1 MLERIREGSQGP
13 WAMAIIALIVLSF
26 VFAGVGS
33 YLTSSG
39 TTAVATV
46 NGEEISAQELERAY
60 QNQRAQMESQF
71 GESIAQ
77 LFSSE
82 QYLADFRRNVLDRL
96 IAEKLIQQQAQDM
109 GLRVSDEQI
118 RETIVQMP
126 EFQFGGQFDNERFQ
140 AILRQNGF
148 QVADFRNYLRTQ
160 MTQNQLTAALTNS
173 AFSLDGEV
181 ELANALQRQTRD
193 AKYAIVSSSA
203 FADSV
208 EVTDADVEAFYNNN
222 IASFDTEEQVK
233 LAYVKLSVDDL
244 KDRVSVDEQ
253 AVRTYYDNNI
263 NSYGKEEER
272 RVSHILIDAGDD
284 ADAAREKAQA
294 LKAELDNGADFAA
307 LAEANSDDTFSA
319 ENGGDLDFITPEMMD
334 PAFDEAAF
342 GLENVGDV
350 SDVVETEF
358 GFHIIKLT
366 ELREAQIKSFDEVAD
381 EIRDTLLY
389 DAAME
394 KYFELQN
401 TMAEIAFEV
410 PDTLEDVANAV
421 DLPVQESVLF
431 SRNTAPVELSSPAVL
446 DVAFS
451 SQLVDE
457 GLNSDI
463 IELDDE
469 NIVVVRVTEHLP
481 QRTQSLDEVREGI
494 EASVKADKAK
504 EAAEAW
510 AFDIAQQVRAGE
522 SVDDALAAKSVTWE
536 TAQAVPR
543 AGGTLAR
550 AIVDTLFSL
559 SLEGEK
565 KVDVATTVSG
575 DVAVVE
581 LEAVN
586 AAPVLDAELGES
598 LKQRL
603 AQMQGQRVYQQYI
616 EALRAKADVTV
627 SAALQ

>member
-60 QNQRAQMESQF
+60 QNQRAQMESQY

-96 IAEKLIQQQAQDM
+96 IAEKLIQQQATDM
-109 GLRVSDEQI
+109 GLRVSDQQI
-118 RETIVQMP
+118 RETILQMP

-148 QVADFRNYLRTQ
+148 QVADFRNYLRVQ
-160 MTQNQLTAALTNS
+160 MTRSQLAAALGNS
-173 AFSLDGEV
+173 AFVLDSEV
-181 ELANALQRQTRD
+181 ERANALQRQTRD
-193 AKYAIVSSSA
+193 AKYLLVSSDE
-203 FADSV
+203 FAGNV
-208 EVTDADVEAFYNNN
+208 EVAEADVEAFYNNN

-233 LAYVKLSVDDL
+233 LAYVKLSVEEL
-244 KDRVSVDEQ
+244 KDRVSVDEA
-253 AVRTYYDNNI
+253 AVRTYYENNI
-263 NSYGKEEER
+263 ASYGKEEER
-272 RVSHILIDAGDD
+272 RVSHILIESGDD
-284 ADAAREKAQA
+284 VDAAREKAES
-294 LKAELDNGADFAA
+294 LKAQLDGGADFAA

-334 PAFDEAAF
+334 PAFDAAAF
-342 GLENVGDV
+342 ALESVGDV
-350 SDVVETEF
+350 SDIVETDF

-366 ELREAQIKSFDEVAD
+366 DLKAAEVKSFEDVAA

-421 DLPVQESVLF
+421 NLPVQESVLF
-431 SRNTAPVELSSPAVL
+431 SRNTAPTDLSSPAVL

-451 SQLVDE
+451 SELIEE

-463 IELDDE
+463 VQLDDE
-469 NIVVVRVTEHLP
+469 NVVVVRVVEHQP

-494 EASVKADKAK
+494 EASVKADKAR
-504 EAAEAW
+504 EAAQAW
-510 AFDIAQQVRAGE
+510 AQDIAQKVRAGE
-522 SVDDALAAKSVTWE
+522 DVTALLDEKSATWE
-536 TAQAVPR
+536 TAEAVAR

-550 AIVDTLFSL
+550 ALVDKLFTLA
-559 SLEGEK
+559 LEGDS
-565 KVDVATTVSG
+565 KVDVATTVNG

-581 LEAVN
+581 LLAVN
-586 AAPVLDAELGES
+586 PAPVLEAELGES

-603 AQMQGQRVYQQYI
+603 AQVQGQRVYEQYV
-616 EALRAKADVTV
+616 EALRAQADVTV
-627 SAALQ
+627 SQSL

>member
-60 QNQRAQMESQF
+60 QNQRSQMESQY

-82 QYLADFRRNVLDRL
+82 QYLAEFKRNVLDRL
-96 IAEKLIQQQAQDM
+96 IAEKLVQQQASDM

-140 AILRQNGF
+140 SILRQNGF
-148 QVADFRNYLRTQ
+148 QVADFRNYLRVQ
-160 MTQNQLTAALTNS
+160 MTQNQLAAALNNS
-173 AFSLDGEV
+173 SFALDGEV
-181 ELANALQRQTRD
+181 QQANALQRQTRD
-193 AKYAIVSSSA
+193 AKYVLVSSDE
-203 FADSV
+203 FANAI
-208 EVTDADVEAFYNNN
+208 EVTDADVQAFYDNN

-233 LAYVKLSVDDL
+233 LAYVKLNVEDL
-244 KDRVSVDEQ
+244 KSRVTVDED
-253 AVRTYYDNNI
+253 AVRTYYENNQA
-263 NSYGKEEER
+263 SYGKEEER
-272 RVSHILIDAGDD
+272 RVSHILIEAGED
-284 ADAAREKAQA
+284 ADAAKAKA
-294 LKAELDNGADFAA
+294 ESLKAELESGADFAA

-342 GLENVGDV
+342 ALQNVGDV

-366 ELREAQIKSFDEVAD
+366 DVKEAQVKTFEEVAS
-381 EIRDTLLY
+381 EIRDALLY

-401 TMAEIAFEV
+401 TLAEIAFEV
-410 PDTLEDVANAV
+410 PDTLEDAANAV
-421 DLPVQESVLF
+421 DLPVQESVMF
-431 SRNTAPVELSSPAVL
+431 SRNTAPAELSSPGLL

-451 SQLVDE
+451 TELVE
-457 GLNSDI
+457 ERVNSDL

-469 NIVVVRVTEHLP
+469 TVVVARVVEHQP

-494 EASVKADKAK
+494 EASVKAEKSK

-510 AFDIAQQVRAGE
+510 ASDVAQKVRSGE
-522 SVDDALAAKSVTWE
+522 SVESELASKSVAWQ
-536 TAQAVPR
+536 TATSVPR

-550 AIVDTLFSL
+550 ALVDTLFTL
-559 SLEGEK
+559 APEGDA
-565 KVDVATTVSG
+565 KVDVATTVNG
-575 DVAVVE
+575 DVAVVM
-581 LEAVN
+581 LEGVN
-586 AAPVLDAELGES
+586 AAPELENDLGES

-603 AQMQGQRVYQQYI
+603 AQVQGQRLYQQYI
-616 EALRAKADVTV
+616 DALRANAEVTV
-627 SAALQ
+627 SETL

>member
-193 AKYAIVSSSA
+193 AKYAVVSSSA

-284 ADAAREKAQA
+284 ADAAREKAQS

-559 SLEGEK
+559 SLEGEN
-565 KVDVATTVSG
+565 KVDVATTVNG

>member
-60 QNQRAQMESQF
+60 QNQRAQMESQY
-71 GESIAQ
+71 GEGIAQ

-96 IAEKLIQQQAQDM
+96 IAEKLIQQQATEM

-140 AILRQNGF
+140 TILRQNGF
-148 QVADFRNYLRTQ
+148 QVADFRNYLRVQ
-160 MTQNQLTAALTNS
+160 MTQNQLAAALTNS
-173 AFSLDGEV
+173 AFALDAEV
-181 ELANALQRQTRD
+181 TQANALQRQTRD
-193 AKYAIVSSSA
+193 AKYLLVSSDE
-203 FADSV
+203 FASSV
-208 EVTDADVEAFYNNN
+208 EVTEEDIEAFYNNN

-233 LAYVKLSVDDL
+233 LAYVKLSVDAL
-244 KDRVSVDEQ
+244 KSRVTVDES

-263 NSYGKEEER
+263 GSYGTEEQR
-272 RVSHILIDAGDD
+272 RVSHILIEAGDD
-284 ADAAREKAQA
+284 AEAAKEKAQS
-294 LKAELDNGADFAA
+294 LKAQLDDGAEFAV
-307 LAEANSDDTFSA
+307 LAQENSDDTFSA

-342 GLENVGDV
+342 ALKNVGDV

-366 ELREAQIKSFDEVAD
+366 DLKEADVKTFEEVAD

-421 DLPVQESVLF
+421 DLRVQESALF

-446 DVAFS
+446 DAAFS
-451 SQLVDE
+451 SELVE
-457 GLNSDI
+457 ERLNSDL

-469 NIVVVRVTEHLP
+469 TVVVMRVVDHMP

-494 EASVKADKAK
+494 TETVKANKAK

-510 AFDIAQQVRAGE
+510 AMDIASKVRAGE
-522 SVDDALAAKSVTWE
+522 TVEPLLEAKSASWQSVE
-536 TAQAVPR
+536 AVPR

-559 SLEGEK
+559 APEGDK
-565 KVDVATTVSG
+565 NVDVATTVNG
-575 DVAVVE
+575 DVAVVQLAGVNPAPE
-581 LEAVN
+581 LDN
-586 AAPVLDAELGES
+586 ELGES

-603 AQMQGQRVYQQYI
+603 AQVQGQRGYQQYI
-616 EALRAKADVTV
+616 EALRASADI
-627 SAALQ
+627 SISQAL

>member
-60 QNQRAQMESQF
+60 QNQRAQMESQY

-96 IAEKLIQQQAQDM
+96 IAEKLIQQQASDM

-118 RETIVQMP
+118 RKTIVEMP

-148 QVADFRNYLRTQ
+148 QVADFRDYLRVQ
-160 MTQNQLTAALTNS
+160 MTQNQLAAALTNS
-173 AFSLDGEV
+173 SFALDGEV
-181 ELANALQRQTRD
+181 QQANALQRQTRN
-193 AKYAIVSSSA
+193 AKYVLISA
-203 FADSV
+203 DEFAGSV

-222 IASFDTEEQVK
+222 IASFDTEEKVK
-233 LAYVKLSVDDL
+233 LAYIKLSVEDL
-244 KDRVSVDEQ
+244 KARVSVDDS

-263 NSYGKEEER
+263 SSYGTEEER
-272 RVSHILIDAGDD
+272 RVSHILIESGDD
-284 ADAAREKAQA
+284 VDGAREKAES
-294 LKAELDNGADFAA
+294 LKAELDSGADFAA
-307 LAEANSDDTFSA
+307 LAKENSDDTFSA

-334 PAFDEAAF
+334 PAFDDAAF
-342 GLENVGDV
+342 ALANVGDI

-366 ELREAQIKSFDEVAD
+366 DIKEAQVKSYDEVASD
-381 EIRDTLLY
+381 IRDSLLY

-401 TMAEIAFEV
+401 TLAEIAFEV
-410 PDTLEDVANAV
+410 PDTLEDAANAV
-421 DLPVQESVLF
+421 DLPVHESVLF
-431 SRNTAPVELSSPAVL
+431 SRNTAPAELSLPGLL
-446 DVAFS
+446 DTAFS
-451 SQLVDE
+451 SELVEE

-469 NIVVVRVTEHLP
+469 TVVVARVIEHQP

-494 EASVKADKAK
+494 EASVKAEKAK

-510 AFDIAQQVRAGE
+510 AFDIAQKVRAEE
-522 SVDDALAAKSVTWE
+522 SVESELAEKSVAWE
-536 TAQAVPR
+536 TAAAVPR
-543 AGGTLAR
+543 SGGTLAR
-550 AIVDTLFSL
+550 ALVDTLFSL
-559 SLEGEK
+559 GLEGED
-565 KVDVATTVSG
+565 KVDVATTVNG
-575 DVAVVE
+575 DVAVVM
-581 LEAVN
+581 LEGVN
-586 AAPVLDAELGES
+586 AAPELEAELGES
-598 LKQRL
+598 LRQRL
-603 AQMQGQRVYQQYI
+603 AQVQGQRVYQQYI
-616 EALRAKADVTV
+616 DALRANADVTI
-627 SAALQ
+627 SQTL

>member
-193 AKYAIVSSSA
+193 AKYAVVSSSA

-294 LKAELDNGADFAA
+294 LKAELDNGADFAG

-410 PDTLEDVANAV
+410 PDTLEDVASAV
-421 DLPVQESVLF
+421 DLPVQESALF
-431 SRNTAPVELSSPAVL
+431 SRSTAPVELSSPAVL

-504 EAAEAW
+504 EAAQAW

-565 KVDVATTVSG
+565 KVDVATTVNG

-627 SAALQ
+627 SAAL

>member
-284 ADAAREKAQA
+284 ADAAREKAQS

-446 DVAFS
+446 DAAFS

-559 SLEGEK
+559 SLEGEN
-565 KVDVATTVSG
+565 KVDVATTVNG

-627 SAALQ
+627 SAAL

>member
-60 QNQRAQMESQF
+60 QNQRAQMESQY

-96 IAEKLIQQQAQDM
+96 IAEKLIQQQATDM
-109 GLRVSDEQI
+109 GLRVSDKQI
-118 RETIVQMP
+118 RETITQMP

-148 QVADFRNYLRTQ
+148 QAADFRDYLRVQ
-160 MTQNQLTAALTNS
+160 MTQNQLAAALTNS
-173 AFSLDGEV
+173 SFALDGEV
-181 ELANALQRQTRD
+181 QQANALQRQTRD
-193 AKYAIVSSSA
+193 AKYVLVSSDE
-203 FADSV
+203 FAGSI
-208 EVTDADVEAFYNNN
+208 EVTDADVDAFYNNN
-222 IASFDTEEQVK
+222 IASFDTDEQVK

-244 KDRVSVDEQ
+244 KDRVSVDEE
-253 AVRTYYDNNI
+253 AVRTYYENNLG
-263 NSYGKEEER
+263 SYGKEEER
-272 RVSHILIDAGDD
+272 RVSHILIEAGDD
-284 ADAAREKAQA
+284 ADAAKAKA
-294 LKAELDNGADFAA
+294 ESLKAELDSGADFAA

-342 GLENVGDV
+342 ALQNVGDV

-366 ELREAQIKSFDEVAD
+366 DLKEAQVKSFDEVAG

-401 TMAEIAFEV
+401 TLAEIAFEV
-410 PDTLEDVANAV
+410 PDTLEDAANAV
-421 DLPVQESVLF
+421 DLPVQESVVF
-431 SRNTAPVELSSPAVL
+431 SRNTAPADLSFPGLL

-451 SQLVDE
+451 SELIDE

-469 NIVVVRVTEHLP
+469 TVVVARVIEHQP
-481 QRTQSLDEVREGI
+481 QRTQSLEEVREGI
-494 EASVKADKAK
+494 EASVKAEKSK

-510 AFDIAQQVRAGE
+510 AFDIAQKVRAGE
-522 SVDDALAAKSVTWE
+522 SVESELAEKSVSWE
-536 TAQAVPR
+536 TATAVPR

-550 AIVDTLFSL
+550 ALVDTLFSL
-559 SLEGEK
+559 ALEGED
-565 KVDVATTVSG
+565 KVDVATTVNG
-575 DVAVVE
+575 DVAVVM
-581 LEAVN
+581 LENVN
-586 AAPVLDAELGES
+586 AAPELENELGES

-603 AQMQGQRVYQQYI
+603 AQVQGQRVYQQYI
-616 EALRAKADVTV
+616 DALRANAEVTI
-627 SAALQ
+627 SQTL

>member
-284 ADAAREKAQA
+284 ADAAREKAQS

-446 DVAFS
+446 DAAFS

-510 AFDIAQQVRAGE
+510 AFDIAQQVRSGE

-559 SLEGEK
+559 SLEGEN
-565 KVDVATTVSG
+565 KVDVATTVNG

-627 SAALQ
+627 SAAL

>member
-60 QNQRAQMESQF
+60 QNQRAQMESQY
-71 GESIAQ
+71 GEGIAQ

-96 IAEKLIQQQAQDM
+96 IAEKLIQQQATEM

-140 AILRQNGF
+140 TILRQNGF
-148 QVADFRNYLRTQ
+148 QVADFRNYLRVQ
-160 MTQNQLTAALTNS
+160 MTQNQLAAALTNS
-173 AFSLDGEV
+173 AFALDAEV
-181 ELANALQRQTRD
+181 TQANALQRQTRD
-193 AKYAIVSSSA
+193 AKYLLVSSDE
-203 FADSV
+203 FASSV
-208 EVTDADVEAFYNNN
+208 EVTEEDIEAFYNNN

-233 LAYVKLSVDDL
+233 LAYVKLSVDAL
-244 KDRVSVDEQ
+244 KSRVTVDES

-263 NSYGKEEER
+263 GSYGTEEQR
-272 RVSHILIDAGDD
+272 RVSHILIEAGDD
-284 ADAAREKAQA
+284 AEAAKAKAQS
-294 LKAELDNGADFAA
+294 LKAQLDDGAEFAV
-307 LAEANSDDTFSA
+307 LAQENSDDTFSA

-342 GLENVGDV
+342 ALKNVGDV

-366 ELREAQIKSFDEVAD
+366 DLKEADVKTFEEVAD

-421 DLPVQESVLF
+421 DLRVQESALF

-446 DVAFS
+446 DAAFS
-451 SQLVDE
+451 SELVE
-457 GLNSDI
+457 ERLNSDL

-469 NIVVVRVTEHLP
+469 TVVVMRVVDHMP

-494 EASVKADKAK
+494 TETVKANKAK

-510 AFDIAQQVRAGE
+510 AMDIASKVRAGE
-522 SVDDALAAKSVTWE
+522 TVEPLLEAKSASWQSVE
-536 TAQAVPR
+536 AVPR

-559 SLEGEK
+559 ALEGDK
-565 KVDVATTVSG
+565 NVDVATTVNG
-575 DVAVVE
+575 DVAVVQLAGVNPAPE
-581 LEAVN
+581 LDN
-586 AAPVLDAELGES
+586 ELGES

-603 AQMQGQRVYQQYI
+603 AQVQGQRGYQQYI
-616 EALRAKADVTV
+616 EALRASADI
-627 SAALQ
+627 SISQAL

>member
-1 MLERIREGSQGP
+1 
-13 WAMAIIALIVLSF
+13 
-26 VFAGVGS
+26 
-33 YLTSSG
+33 
-39 TTAVATV
+39 
-46 NGEEISAQELERAY
+46 
-60 QNQRAQMESQF
+60 
-71 GESIAQ
+71 
-77 LFSSE
+77 
-82 QYLADFRRNVLDRL
+82 
-96 IAEKLIQQQAQDM
+96 
-109 GLRVSDEQI
+109 
-118 RETIVQMP
+118 
-126 EFQFGGQFDNERFQ
+126 
-140 AILRQNGF
+140 
-148 QVADFRNYLRTQ
+148 
-160 MTQNQLTAALTNS
+160 
-173 AFSLDGEV
+173 LDGEV

-627 SAALQ
+627 SAAL

>member
-173 AFSLDGEV
+173 TFSLDGEV

-193 AKYAIVSSSA
+193 AKYAVVSSSA

-284 ADAAREKAQA
+284 AGAAREKAQA

-559 SLEGEK
+559 ALEGEK
-565 KVDVATTVSG
+565 KVDVATTVNG

-627 SAALQ
+627 SAAL

>member
-60 QNQRAQMESQF
+60 QNQRAQMESQY

-96 IAEKLIQQQAQDM
+96 IAEKLIQQQASDM

-118 RETIVQMP
+118 RETIVEMP

-148 QVADFRNYLRTQ
+148 QVADFRDYLRVQ
-160 MTQNQLTAALTNS
+160 MTQNQLAAALTNS
-173 AFSLDGEV
+173 SFALDGEV
-181 ELANALQRQTRD
+181 QQANALQRQTRN
-193 AKYAIVSSSA
+193 AKYVLISA
-203 FADSV
+203 DEFAGSV

-222 IASFDTEEQVK
+222 IASFDTEEKVK
-233 LAYVKLSVDDL
+233 LAYIKLSVEDL
-244 KDRVSVDEQ
+244 KARVSVDDA

-263 NSYGKEEER
+263 SSYGTEEER
-272 RVSHILIDAGDD
+272 RVSHILIESGDD
-284 ADAAREKAQA
+284 VDGAREKAES
-294 LKAELDNGADFAA
+294 LKAELDSGADFAA
-307 LAEANSDDTFSA
+307 LAKENSDDTFSA

-334 PAFDEAAF
+334 PAFDDAAF
-342 GLENVGDV
+342 ALANVGDI

-366 ELREAQIKSFDEVAD
+366 DIKEAQVKSYDEVASD
-381 EIRDTLLY
+381 IRDSLLY

-401 TMAEIAFEV
+401 TLAEIAFEV
-410 PDTLEDVANAV
+410 PDTLEDAANAV

-431 SRNTAPVELSSPAVL
+431 SRNTAPAELSLPGLL
-446 DVAFS
+446 DTAFS
-451 SQLVDE
+451 SELVEE
-457 GLNSDI
+457 GLNSDT

-469 NIVVVRVTEHLP
+469 TVVVARVIEHQP

-494 EASVKADKAK
+494 EASVKAEKAK

-510 AFDIAQQVRAGE
+510 AFDIAQKVRAEE
-522 SVDDALAAKSVTWE
+522 SVESELAEKSVAWE
-536 TAQAVPR
+536 TASAVPR
-543 AGGTLAR
+543 SGGTLAR
-550 AIVDTLFSL
+550 ALVDTLFSL
-559 SLEGEK
+559 GLEGED
-565 KVDVATTVSG
+565 KVDVATTVNG
-575 DVAVVE
+575 DVAVVM
-581 LEAVN
+581 LEGVN
-586 AAPVLDAELGES
+586 AAPELEAELGES
-598 LKQRL
+598 LRQRL
-603 AQMQGQRVYQQYI
+603 AQVQGQRVYQQYI
-616 EALRAKADVTV
+616 DALRANADVTI
-627 SAALQ
+627 SQTL

>member
-60 QNQRAQMESQF
+60 QNQRAQMESQY

-82 QYLADFRRNVLDRL
+82 QYLADFRKNVLDRL
-96 IAEKLIQQQAQDM
+96 IAEKLIQQQAAEM

-148 QVADFRNYLRTQ
+148 QVADFRDYLRIQ

-173 AFSLDGEV
+173 SFALDGEV
-181 ELANALQRQTRD
+181 EQANALQRQTRN
-193 AKYAIVSSSA
+193 AKYAMINADA
-203 FADSV
+203 FADTV
-208 EVTDADVEAFYNNN
+208 EVTEADVEAFYNNN

-233 LAYVKLSVDDL
+233 LAYVKLSVEDL
-244 KDRVSVDEQ
+244 KSRVSVDED

-272 RVSHILIDAGDD
+272 RVSHILIEAGDD
-284 ADAAREKAQA
+284 ADAARQKAQS

-342 GLENVGDV
+342 ALESVGDI
-350 SDVVETEF
+350 SDVVETDF
-358 GFHIIKLT
+358 GFHIVKLT
-366 ELREAQIKSFDEVAD
+366 DLREAQVKAFDEVAS

-410 PDTLEDVANAV
+410 PDTLEDVASAV

-431 SRNTAPVELSSPAVL
+431 SRNTAPVDLSAPALL
-446 DVAFS
+446 DAAFS
-451 SQLVDE
+451 AELVEE

-463 IELDDE
+463 IELDEE
-469 NIVVVRVTEHLP
+469 NIVVVRVVEHLP

-494 EASVKADKAK
+494 EASVKAEKAR

-510 AFDIAQQVRAGE
+510 AFDIAQKVRAGE
-522 SVDDALAAKSVTWE
+522 SVDEALTAKSVSWE
-536 TAQAVPR
+536 TAEDVPR

-559 SLEGEK
+559 APEGDN
-565 KVDVATTVSG
+565 KVDVATTVNG

-581 LEAVN
+581 LAAVN
-586 AAPVLDAELGES
+586 AAPLLEAGLGEG

-603 AQMQGQRVYQQYI
+603 AQVQGQRLYQQYV

-627 SAALQ
+627 SAAL

>member
-39 TTAVATV
+39 PTAVATV

-96 IAEKLIQQQAQDM
+96 IAEKLIQQQAADI

-118 RETIVQMP
+118 RKAIVQMP

-148 QVADFRNYLRTQ
+148 QVADFRDYLRVQ
-160 MTQNQLTAALTNS
+160 MTQNQLSAALANS
-173 AFSLDGEV
+173 SFALQGEV
-181 ELANALQRQTRD
+181 EQANALQRQTRD
-193 AKYAIVSSSA
+193 AKYVMVSSDK

-208 EVTDADVEAFYNNN
+208 EVTEEDVTAFYDNN
-222 IASFDTEEQVK
+222 IASFDTEEEVK
-233 LAYVKLSVDDL
+233 LAYVKLSAQDL

-253 AVRTYYDNNI
+253 AVRTYYENNLG
-263 NSYGKEEER
+263 SYGKEEER
-272 RVSHILIDAGDD
+272 RVSHILIEAGDD
-284 ADAAREKAQA
+284 AEAAKAKAQS
-294 LKAELDNGADFAA
+294 LKAELDGGADFAA
-307 LAEANSDDTFSA
+307 LAESNSDDAFSA

-342 GLENVGDV
+342 ALANVGDV
-350 SDVVETEF
+350 SGVVETDF

-366 ELREAQIKSFDEVAD
+366 DLRAAEVKAFEEVEA

-421 DLPVQESVLF
+421 DLPIQESAMF
-431 SRNTAPVELSSPAVL
+431 SRNTAPVDLSSPAVL
-446 DVAFS
+446 EVAFS
-451 SQLVDE
+451 SELIEE

-469 NIVVVRVTEHLP
+469 NIVVVRVVEHNP

-494 EASVKADKAK
+494 EASVKADKSKA
-504 EAAEAW
+504 AAESW
-510 AFDIAQQVRAGE
+510 ASDIAQKVRAGE
-522 SVDDALAAKSVTWE
+522 SVDELLAAQSASWE
-536 TAQAVPR
+536 TATEVSR
-543 AGGTLAR
+543 AGGSLAR
-550 AIVDTLFSL
+550 AVVDKLFSL
-559 SLEGEK
+559 ALEGDN
-565 KVDVATTVSG
+565 KVDTATTVNG
-575 DVAVVE
+575 DVAIIM
-581 LEAVN
+581 LEGVN
-586 AAPVLDAELGES
+586 AAPAIEENIAES
-598 LKQRL
+598 LQQRL
-603 AQMQGQRVYQQYI
+603 AQVQGQRVYQQYI
-616 EALRAKADVTV
+616 DALRAQADIQVTIT
-627 SAALQ
+627 Q

>member
-82 QYLADFRRNVLDRL
+82 QYLADFRKNVLDRL
-96 IAEKLIQQQAQDM
+96 IAEKLIQQQAADM
-109 GLRVSDEQI
+109 GLRVSDKQI
-118 RETIVQMP
+118 RETITQMP

-148 QVADFRNYLRTQ
+148 QVADFRDYLRIQ

-173 AFSLDGEV
+173 SFALDGEV
-181 ELANALQRQTRD
+181 EQANALQRQTRD
-193 AKYAIVSSSA
+193 AKYAMVNADA

-208 EVTDADVEAFYNNN
+208 EVTDADVDAFYNNN
-222 IASFDTEEQVK
+222 IASFDTQEQIK
-233 LAYVKLSVDDL
+233 LAYVKLSVEDL
-244 KDRVSVDEQ
+244 KSRVSVDDD

-263 NSYGKEEER
+263 SSYGKEEER
-272 RVSHILIDAGDD
+272 RVSHILIDAGED
-284 ADAAREKAQA
+284 ADAARQKAES

-342 GLENVGDV
+342 ALQNVGDV
-350 SDVVETEF
+350 SGVVETDF

-366 ELREAQIKSFDEVAD
+366 DLREAQVKSFDEVAA

-410 PDTLEDVANAV
+410 PDTLEDVSGAV
-421 DLPVQESVLF
+421 DLPVQETELF
-431 SRNTAPVELSSPAVL
+431 SQNTAPAELSAPAL
-446 DVAFS
+446 LEVAFS
-451 SQLVDE
+451 PELIEE

-469 NIVVVRVTEHLP
+469 NIVVVRVVEHLP
-481 QRTQSLDEVREGI
+481 QRTQSLDEVRASI
-494 EASVKADKAK
+494 EASVKAEKAK

-510 AFDIAQQVRAGE
+510 VFEIAQKVRAGE
-522 SVDDALAAKSVTWE
+522 SVDDILAAKSVTWE
-536 TAQAVPR
+536 TAAAVPR

-559 SLEGEK
+559 ALEGDD
-565 KVDVATTVSG
+565 KVDVATTASG
-575 DVAVVE
+575 DVAIVE

-586 AAPVLDAELGES
+586 PAPVLEAELGES
-598 LKQRL
+598 LRQRL
-603 AQMQGQRVYQQYI
+603 AQVEGQRLYQQYVD
-616 EALRAKADVTV
+616 ALRAKADVTV
-627 SAALQ
+627 SAAL

>member
-193 AKYAIVSSSA
+193 AKYAVVSSSA

-284 ADAAREKAQA
+284 ADAAREKAQS

-446 DVAFS
+446 DAAFS

-550 AIVDTLFSL
+550 AIVDTIFSL

-565 KVDVATTVSG
+565 KVDVATTVNG

-627 SAALQ
+627 SAAL

>member
-60 QNQRAQMESQF
+60 QNQRAQMESQY

-82 QYLADFRRNVLDRL
+82 QYLADFRKNVLDRL
-96 IAEKLIQQQAQDM
+96 IAEKLIQQQAAEM

-148 QVADFRNYLRTQ
+148 QVADFRDYLRIQ

-173 AFSLDGEV
+173 SFALDGEV
-181 ELANALQRQTRD
+181 EQANALQRQTRN
-193 AKYAIVSSSA
+193 AKYAMINADA
-203 FADSV
+203 FADTV
-208 EVTDADVEAFYNNN
+208 EVTEGDVEAFYNNN

-233 LAYVKLSVDDL
+233 LAYVKLSVEDL
-244 KDRVSVDEQ
+244 KSRVSVDED

-272 RVSHILIDAGDD
+272 RVAHILIEAGDD
-284 ADAAREKAQA
+284 ADAARQKAQS

-342 GLENVGDV
+342 ALESVGDI
-350 SDVVETEF
+350 SDVVETDF
-358 GFHIIKLT
+358 GFHIVKLT
-366 ELREAQIKSFDEVAD
+366 DLREAQVKAFDEVAS

-410 PDTLEDVANAV
+410 PDTLEDVASAV

-431 SRNTAPVELSSPAVL
+431 SRNTAPVDLSAPALL
-446 DVAFS
+446 DAAFS
-451 SQLVDE
+451 AELVEE

-463 IELDDE
+463 IELDEE
-469 NIVVVRVTEHLP
+469 NIVVVRVVEHLP

-494 EASVKADKAK
+494 EASVKAEKAR

-510 AFDIAQQVRAGE
+510 AFDVAQKVRAGE
-522 SVDDALAAKSVTWE
+522 SVDEALTAKSVSWE
-536 TAQAVPR
+536 TAEDVPR

-559 SLEGEK
+559 APEGDN
-565 KVDVATTVSG
+565 KVDVATTVNG

-581 LEAVN
+581 LAAVN
-586 AAPVLDAELGES
+586 AAPVLEAGLGEG

-603 AQMQGQRVYQQYI
+603 AQVQGQRLYQQYV

-627 SAALQ
+627 SAAL